1 MVHAAVILDCQIIR
15 VLLPM
20 TDLQVVI
27 LRDELKKPVTRV
39 GTLFLSETVDVLP
52 VVTNYMCLIG

>member
-39 GTLFLSETVDVLP
+39 GTLFLTETVDVLP

>member
-39 GTLFLSETVDVLP
+39 GTLFLSEAVDVLP
-52 VVTNYMCLIG
+52 VVTNYVCLIG

>member
-39 GTLFLSETVDVLP
+39 GTLCLSEAVDVLP
-52 VVTNYMCLIG
+52 VGTNYVCLIG

>member
-1 MVHAAVILDCQIIR
+1 
-15 VLLPM
+15 M

-27 LRDELKKPVTRV
+27 LRDELKKPATRV

>member
-52 VVTNYMCLIG
+52 VVTNYVCLIG

>member
-27 LRDELKKPVTRV
+27 LRDELKKPATRV